1 MVQPRTGHCL
11 ALLCAATRALAT
23 GASTEPCVEL
33 SEPNSRAWAV
43 RTSPLTRRMHPCSLS
58 LSALRC
64 ERASERVY
72 VALADT
78 LYLSTYVICRWIGYR
93 LTS

>member
-64 ERASERVY
+64 ERASEVHAWQPRHEHEQQ
-72 VALADT
+72 ADHDA
-78 LYLSTYVICRWIGYR
+78 
-93 LTS
+93 